1 MKANAKCFCKIIA
14 VSTMLITL
22 VGCTSKKSE
31 PQFSKLETIFEL
43 STTKSKFHLVERA
56 ENPAGKDPFS
66 SLLKIGYKK
75 YWVECDA
82 TVELGVDF
90 SKVKVHTPDNN
101 DTISIDIPNAEVIGK
116 PIVDPESFSL
126 PLTDIGF
133 LTELSDEDKKTANDT
148 AIEDLMTTF
157 DKGTNQKLLNQAK
170 TRAKCLVENY
180 IINVGKQIGKSY
192 HVEWND
198 VE

>member
-43 STTKSKFHLVERA
+43 ATTKSKFHLVERA
-56 ENPAGKDPFS
+56 ENSAGKDPLS

-116 PIVDPESFSL
+116 PIVDPESFSF

-133 LTELSDEDKKTANDT
+133 LTKLSDKDKKTTNDT
-148 AIEDLMTTF
+148 AIKDLMKKF
-157 DKGTNQKLLNQAK
+157 DDGTNQKLLNQAK
-170 TRAKCLVENY
+170 TRAMFLVENY
-180 IINVGKQIGKSY
+180 IINIGKQIGKSY

>member
-1 MKANAKCFCKIIA
+1 MKANTKCFCKIIA

-43 STTKSKFHLVERA
+43 ATTKSNFHLVERA
-56 ENPAGKDPFS
+56 ENPAGKDPLS

-101 DTISIDIPNAEVIGK
+101 DTISIDMPNAEVIGN
-116 PIVDPESFSL
+116 PIVDSESYSS

-133 LTELSDEDKKTANDT
+133 LTKISDEDKKTAHDT
-148 AIEDLMTTF
+148 VIEDLKTKF
-157 DKGTNQKLLNQAK
+157 DDGTNQKLLNQAK
-170 TRAKCLVENY
+170 ARAKFLVENY
-180 IINVGKQIGKSY
+180 IIDVGKQIGKSY

>member
-31 PQFSKLETIFEL
+31 PQFNKLETIFEL
-43 STTKSKFHLVERA
+43 ATTKSKFHLVEKA
-56 ENPAGKDPFS
+56 EKSAGKDPLS

-101 DTISIDIPNAEVIGK
+101 DTISIDIPNAEVIGN
-116 PIVDPESFSL
+116 PIVDSESYSS

-133 LTELSDEDKKTANDT
+133 LTKISDEDKKTAHNT

-157 DKGTNQKLLNQAK
+157 DDGTNQKLLNQAK
-170 TRAKCLVENY
+170 TKAKYLVENY